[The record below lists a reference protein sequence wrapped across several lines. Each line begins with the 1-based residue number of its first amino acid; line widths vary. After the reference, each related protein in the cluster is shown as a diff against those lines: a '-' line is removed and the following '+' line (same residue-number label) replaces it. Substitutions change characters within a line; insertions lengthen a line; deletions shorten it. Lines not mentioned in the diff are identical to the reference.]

1 MSKNILMIAYTNYS
15 TDARVIKEAETA
27 IKSGFQV
34 DFIALK
40 EEAKSLS
47 EKINGV
53 NVIKINQYQY
63 KGKSNIRHLLSYMKF
78 FLKCT
83 IKTTILHIKN
93 KYKII
98 HVNNMPDFLVFCAIV
113 PKLCGSKIILDIH
126 DHMPAILL
134 TNSNS
139 KYNNI
144 KYKLLLFQEKLS
156 SQFADSIITVHEP
169 IKNDMLI
176 KDGIPAN
183 KITVITNFADDI
195 LFHIKGNYSLN
206 THLKL
211 ISHGTISDRTGL
223 DDVLMAIRNSKN
235 RHKLHFKIIGK
246 GNFGNRLKQL
256 IIELSLENIVE
267 YEDKFY
273 DYRELPS
280 IIKTYHLGIASYVH
294 SLATDYMLPVK
305 MLEYILLGIP
315 FITIPNKAIKYFLT
329 GDECFF
335 YNPVNISSLTDVLD
349 NIIKNPYSILE
360 KREKLIATREKFLWS
375 NEQKKYVNHLHH
387 LINR

>member
-1 MSKNILMIAYTNYS
+1 MIAYTNYS

-27 IKSGFQV
+27 IKNGFQV

-40 EEAKSLS
+40 EEGKNLT

-53 NVIKINQYQY
+53 NLFKINQYQY
-63 KGKSNIRHLLSYMKF
+63 KGKSYIRHLLSYMKF

-83 IKTTILHIKN
+83 IKTIILYITN

-98 HVNNMPDFLVFCAIV
+98 HVNNMPDFLVFCALV

-139 KYNNI
+139 KFNNI
-144 KYKLLLFQEKLS
+144 KYRLLLFQEKLS
-156 SQFADSIITVHEP
+156 SQFADSIITVHDP
-169 IKNDMLI
+169 IKNDILI
-176 KDGIPAN
+176 KDGIPGN
-183 KITVITNFADDI
+183 KITVITNFADDT
-195 LFHIKGNYSLN
+195 LFTTNGNYSLN
-206 THLKL
+206 SPLKL
-211 ISHGTISDRTGL
+211 IFHGTISDRTAL
-223 DDVLMAIRNSKN
+223 EDILKAIKN
-235 RHKLHFKIIGK
+235 TTNTHKLQFKILGK

-256 IIELSLENIVE
+256 INEFNLETIVD

-273 DYRELPS
+273 DYKKLPD
-280 IIKTYHLGIASYVH
+280 IIKTYHLGIASYVY
-294 SLATDYMLPVK
+294 SVATDYMLPVK

-375 NEQKKYVNHLHH
+375 NEQIKYVNHLHH